1 MGLTTWTRNGSEK
14 AQASQTIRILM
25 KSLQYLAEN
34 AVNDENQSQAFIN
47 TAHTVIK
54 DLFTPSPSH
63 SNNEQVVVLLGSM
76 GWKNAQ
82 IEFSSGNEAKLILG
96 SNRHLDQE
104 TNSVKGLKLLVTTI
118 SKALGY
124 HILSREVDAYVEIDI
139 LAGPIYNINIK
150 ALTKNID
157 LGSDV
162 ASPATRSPEIKPAVD
177 QTSNQISVA
186 PISSSQK
193 IDTTQIFLPVLTN
206 KYPLS
211 RLHLLLKDVLAE
223 FCNSWYSENPLD
235 TNDTGDEKE
244 NVALLMNFLVQKT
257 IDNNAST
264 VDAGVRLG
272 TFFANAIKKSFPNIE
287 QPLTQEIID
296 GAAVGSMIRD
306 IKARAFCYLN
316 PGDKCGPNI
325 GDENR
330 SICDF
335 SMGIW
340 QGTLS
345 ELGDHEFKFSGF
357 YAAGRRDPYCLME
370 FEVQ

>member
-1 MGLTTWTRNGSEK
+1 
-14 AQASQTIRILM
+14 M

-34 AVNDENQSQAFIN
+34 AVNDENQSQSFIN

-96 SNRHLDQE
+96 SNRHLDQN

-118 SKALGY
+118 CKALGF

-150 ALTKNID
+150 ALTQKIVD
-157 LGSDV
+157 TTTETTTPPQRTLE
-162 ASPATRSPEIKPAVD
+162 TKPVVD
-177 QTSNQISVA
+177 QSSGQVSS
-186 PISSSQK
+186 PPMSSSQK
-193 IDTTQIFLPVLTN
+193 IDTTQIFLPVLTD
-206 KYPLS
+206 KFPLS

-223 FCNSWYSENPLD
+223 FSKSWYSENPID
-235 TNDTGDEKE
+235 TNDTGDERE
-244 NVALLMNFLVQKT
+244 NVALLMNFLVQKA
-257 IDNNAST
+257 IDNNTST

-272 TFFANAIKKSFPNIE
+272 TFFAHAIKKSFTNID

-345 ELGDHEFKFSGF
+345 ELGQHDFKFSGF